1 MQGPLT
7 TALLCQPTDPAL
19 SRCQGGLGPRCQAC
33 TSSGIPESPTP
44 ETRVR
49 PARRVCH
56 PAPPAW
62 EIITGDFGLGC
73 EAAPPRLCR
82 PARCSLASSCSAS
95 SSKAASSARRSEPE
109 RDREGNPGLGG
120 EAKQGVPKTRFRPT
134 PPFPSRKGPRFPGTR
149 GRWLFRGGMLGE
161 GCSGKH
167 VPTPPRC
174 SSGPPVI
181 GGE

>member
-7 TALLCQPTDPAL
+7 TARLCRPTDPAL
-19 SRCQGGLGPRCQAC
+19 PPVPGWAGPPEPRCSSQAHM
-33 TSSGIPESPTP
+33 SSGIPESPKP
-44 ETRVR
+44 ETRLR

-56 PAPPAW
+56 PAPPGW
-62 EIITGDFGLGC
+62 LITGDFGLGS

-95 SSKAASSARRSEPE
+95 SSKAASSARRSERE
-109 RDREGNPGLGG
+109 KEGNPGLGG
-120 EAKQGVPKTRFRPT
+120 KPNRESPKRGLDPHRPSHQGRA
-134 PPFPSRKGPRFPGTR
+134 PRFPGTR
-149 GRWLFRGGMLGE
+149 SRWLFRG